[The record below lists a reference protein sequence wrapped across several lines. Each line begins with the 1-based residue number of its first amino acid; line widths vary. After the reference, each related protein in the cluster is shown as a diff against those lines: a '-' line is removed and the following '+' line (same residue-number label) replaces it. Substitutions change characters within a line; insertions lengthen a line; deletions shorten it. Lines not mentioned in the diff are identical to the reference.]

1 MTNDERPSSA
11 RPGTDHRVTS
21 WLFRQRK
28 FLPLP
33 FIALGLWTVVRNGH
47 PLRAGGLPRT
57 LLDLTG
63 WLLVVG
69 GEGLRIWGVGHIGRK
84 SRSSDIHAARLVT
97 GGPYRHTRN
106 PLYLG
111 GFLLTLGLSVLTGSW
126 WVALGSLAY
135 WMAVYNPLM
144 NAEELFLR
152 GRFGEAYAAYCRAVP
167 RWWPRLRPW
176 EHASSSR
183 WQGAELSKEYQTLL
197 AIVGTALL
205 IHASLIGSE
214 WLRLTRARH
223 RARPAVSRSLA
234 VQRSTEHTVLADASV
249 GSFG

>member
-1 MTNDERPSSA
+1 MA
-11 RPGTDHRVTS
+11 S

-33 FIALGLWTVVRNGH
+33 FVALGLWTIVWRGH
-47 PLRAGGLPRT
+47 PLPAGSLPRT
-57 LLDLTG
+57 LLDLAG

-126 WVALGSLAY
+126 WVGLGCLAY
-135 WMAVYNPLM
+135 WRAVYGPLIS
-144 NAEELFLR
+144 AEEEFLR
-152 GRFGEAYAAYCRAVP
+152 RRFGDAYAAYCRAVP

-197 AIVGTALL
+197 AIGCTALL
-205 IHASLIGSE
+205 INVSLIGSE
-214 WLRLTRARH
+214 WLRLTRARQ
-223 RARPAVSRSLA
+223 RARPARNRSVTL
-234 VQRSTEHTVLADASV
+234 QRCAEDSALADATPARLTPS
-249 GSFG
+249 